1 MPFQRPRTITLRQTD
16 AAGVLFFAEQLAL
29 VHDVE
34 EELFASVGFPVGVV
48 LREHPFALPIVHA
61 ETDFLAPL
69 VVGDV
74 VTVALTVEHVGASSF
89 VIGHVVTKDGRDAK
103 VGAGKIVHVC
113 IDKVTRQKTPLPST
127 LAERLR
133 GIT

>member
-1 MPFQRPRTITLRQTD
+1 MPFERSRTITLRQTD

-34 EELFASVGFPVGVV
+34 EELFASVGFPIGTV

-74 VTVALTVEHVGASSF
+74 VRVALTIEHVGASSF
-89 VIGHVVTKDGRDAK
+89 VVGHLVTKDGRDAP
-103 VGAGKIVHVC
+103 VGTGKIVHVC
-113 IDKVTRQKTPLPST
+113 IDKATRQKTPLPST
-127 LAERLR
+127 LTERLR